1 MQGSLDAADRQYL
14 RLAVELSGGYRNDER
29 RWPFGAVV
37 VAHGSVISRGVNQV
51 VELNDPTAHAEIM
64 ALRAAAAELR
74 SYAIDDGVLY
84 SSAEPCPMCLAA
96 SYWARITRIV
106 FAATTRDVAQVGF
119 DDLIVYDQLRLP
131 KERRS
136 IREDAADDDLRAEAV
151 PVLHDWHK
159 QARARPN
166 DSLMRRP
173 SALIRCRCPQPCSMA
188 CARRH
193 PGSARADRGAVSGRA
208 VGSRP

>member
-1 MQGSLDAADRQYL
+1 MGTGLVLPGWHWPEESGFPPIRPGGHLQGSLDAADRQYL

-119 DDLIVYDQLRLP
+119 DDLTVYDQLRLP

-136 IREDAADDDLRAEAV
+136 IREDAADDGLRAEAV

-159 QARARPN
+159 QARDRPD
-166 DSLMRRP
+166 DS
-173 SALIRCRCPQPCSMA
+173 
-188 CARRH
+188 
-193 PGSARADRGAVSGRA
+193 
-208 VGSRP
+208 